1 MTAHCIVPRCNR
13 GDARPAEV
21 PDDRYACPK
30 CVTALRHT
38 LRGIEVYA
46 QLLTVMT
53 LPVQGRGERRSPG
66 FGSRSPARD
75 DVIVAL
81 DYRSRTA
88 GNGPDDEDT
97 PTRSILGTLHQL
109 ALTMRQQQYEDGLTK
124 KLAIQREPTVTT
136 EIGFLLGAVE
146 WAAHEPWIDELATD
160 LRELHAQCRR
170 LAGDQPPRPIG
181 QCTTLVGDQECG
193 TPLYMPQRGDT
204 IECGGCH
211 REWRRPEWERLAA
224 LLTDRRA
231 G

>member
-1 MTAHCIVPRCNR
+1 VTATCIVPRCNR
-13 GDARPAEV
+13 GDSRPRETA
-21 PDDRYACPK
+21 DDRYACGN

-46 QLLTVMT
+46 ALLTIMT
-53 LPVQGRGERRSPG
+53 LPLQGRGERRSPG

-88 GNGPDDEDT
+88 GDGPDDETT

-109 ALTMRQQQYEDGLTK
+109 ASWVRDEQDIT
-124 KLAIQREPTVTT
+124 APREITVTT
-136 EIGFLLGAVE
+136 EIGYLLGGVE
-146 WAAHEPWIDELATD
+146 YAAHQNWVDEFATD

-181 QCTTLVGDQECG
+181 RCPTLVGDAECG
-193 TPLYMPQRGDT
+193 TPLYTPVRGED
-204 IECGGCH
+204 IHCAGCG
-211 REWRRPEWERLAA
+211 RVWPKAEWLRLAMI
-224 LLTDRRA
+224 LTEGGARDRA
-231 G
+231 QTG

>member
-1 MTAHCIVPRCNR
+1 MTNLCTVPRCNR
-13 GDARPAEV
+13 GDARPAQI
-21 PDDRYACPK
+21 PDDRYACTG

-46 QLLTVMT
+46 HLLTIMT
-53 LPVQGRGERRSPG
+53 LPLQGRGERRSPG

-81 DYRSRTA
+81 DYRSRT
-88 GNGPDDEDT
+88 GGDGDDDEDQ

-109 ALTMRQQQYEDGLTK
+109 ASWVRDERDI
-124 KLAIQREPTVTT
+124 AAPREITVTT
-136 EIGFLLGAVE
+136 EIGHLLGGVE
-146 WAAHEPWIDELATD
+146 YAAHQDWVDEFAAD

-181 QCTTLVGDQECG
+181 RCTTLVDDHECG

-204 IECGGCH
+204 IACIGCH